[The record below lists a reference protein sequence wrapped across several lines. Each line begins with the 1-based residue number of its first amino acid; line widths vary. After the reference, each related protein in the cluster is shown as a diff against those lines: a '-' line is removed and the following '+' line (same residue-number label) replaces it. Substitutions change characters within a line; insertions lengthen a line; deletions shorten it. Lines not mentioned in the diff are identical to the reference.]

1 MNYLSNRNKII
12 LASASPRRKQL
23 LQEANIEFDVIP
35 SNAEEISNLPPLQLV
50 SENARIKAESVAK
63 QNENRLVL
71 GSDTIVALD
80 NIVYGKPRD
89 LIEATQMLT
98 QLQGKTHSVFTA
110 VCLAKSVDG
119 KMKSV
124 CDVQKSDVK
133 FKTLSAEE
141 IQQYLKCVN
150 VLDKAGAYAAQ
161 ECGEMIIEKIDGDFD
176 NVMGLPMRLVKNML
190 DTTNF

>member
-1 MNYLSNRNKII
+1 
-12 LASASPRRKQL
+12 
-23 LQEANIEFDVIP
+23 
-35 SNAEEISNLPPLQLV
+35 
-50 SENARIKAESVAK
+50 
-63 QNENRLVL
+63 
-71 GSDTIVALD
+71 
-80 NIVYGKPRD
+80 
-89 LIEATQMLT
+89 
-98 QLQGKTHSVFTA
+98 
-110 VCLAKSVDG
+110 
-119 KMKSV
+119 MKSV

-190 DTTNF
+190 DTTDF